1 MKHISLGVFEM
12 LNPNNGLPTLSHPK
26 NRTATWDSV
35 DYWASLARTLDDA
48 GFDFLFFAD
57 TYGYPTIDGHLPDA
71 VVRHGIQFPGLDPM
85 LMISA
90 LARATRRLGFVVTSP
105 TTVER
110 PYATARRFASLDQ
123 YTAGRIGWN
132 IVTGSSQATTDALF
146 GTGAGQGHDARYDV
160 ADEFVDL
167 CLNLWEGGWDDD
179 AVERTSASYA
189 DPAKVRPTVH
199 AGTHFSTHG
208 TFAVAPTPQRTP
220 VLFQAGTSARG
231 RAFAARN
238 AECVFIQGQS
248 IAQAAKVVAEIRAEA
263 VRAGRDPAAIKVISG
278 TTVTVART
286 AMEAAE
292 RRAEL
297 EAQYTLEDAAVM
309 FAGFTGVN
317 LVGVDPALPL
327 TEIGGLSS
335 NQGQTLIDR
344 YVKDGEPVPTVG
356 EVLGRFRLTAL
367 RGFQIT
373 GTPEQVADELEAIVE
388 GTGLDGFMLEPT
400 FGGPGAFTDFIDLV
414 LPLLRDRGL
423 LPPPPAPADTATAA
437 PTLRERLTGGAAR
450 LPQAHPGSRF
460 RGGPRAPSPSES
472 PIHSPMREAQ
482 RHE

>member
-1 MKHISLGVFEM
+1 MKKISLGVFEM
-12 LNPNNGLPTLSHPK
+12 LNPNNGMPTLSHPK
-26 NRTATWDSV
+26 NKTASWDSV
-35 DYWASLARTLDDA
+35 DYWVQLARTLDDA

-57 TYGYPTIDGHLPDA
+57 TYGYPTLGGNLPDA

-90 LARATRRLGFVVTSP
+90 LARETRGLGFVVTSP

-132 IVTGSSQATTDALF
+132 VVTGSSQATTEALF
-146 GTGAGQGHDARYDV
+146 GIGGGATHDSRYDV

-167 CLNLWEGGWDDD
+167 CLNFWEGGWEDG
-179 AVERTSASYA
+179 AVVRTAATYA
-189 DPAKVRPTVH
+189 DPAKVHPTVH
-199 AGTHFSTHG
+199 DGTHFRANG

-263 VRAGRDPAAIKVISG
+263 VRAGRDPGSIRVVSG
-278 TTVTVART
+278 TTITVAPT
-286 AMEAAE
+286 AGEAAE
-292 RRAEL
+292 RRAAL
-297 EAQYTLEDAAVM
+297 EEQYTLEDAAVM

-327 TEIGGLSS
+327 TE
-335 NQGQTLIDR
+335 
-344 YVKDGEPVPTVG
+344 VG
-356 EVLGRFRLTAL
+356 EIGRASC
-367 RGFQIT
+367 
-373 GTPEQVADELEAIVE
+373 
-388 GTGLDGFMLEPT
+388 
-400 FGGPGAFTDFIDLV
+400 
-414 LPLLRDRGL
+414 RDRVL
-423 LPPPPAPADTATAA
+423 
-437 PTLRERLTGGAAR
+437 
-450 LPQAHPGSRF
+450 
-460 RGGPRAPSPSES
+460 
-472 PIHSPMREAQ
+472 
-482 RHE
+482 